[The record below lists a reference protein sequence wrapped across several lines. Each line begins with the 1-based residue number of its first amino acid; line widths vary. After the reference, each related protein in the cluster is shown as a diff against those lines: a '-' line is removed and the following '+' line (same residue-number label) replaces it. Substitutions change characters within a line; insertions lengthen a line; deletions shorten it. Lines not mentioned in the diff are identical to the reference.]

1 MALSIF
7 DMAKENR
14 QEKEGGILPKQV
26 AGKQKV
32 QGRILKQNTT
42 QKVLFSA
49 VTSVTTLTA
58 LCCKG
63 MRG

>member
-42 QKVLFSA
+42 QKVLWFI
-49 VTSVTTLTA
+49 
-58 LCCKG
+58 
-63 MRG
+63 R